1 MLNLPRASTRE
12 VYAMKQSDELPK
24 ELPDLIRIMLRVR
37 PDRIWVGEL
46 RDAKA
51 VDSWVSATRL

>member
-1 MLNLPRASTRE
+1 
-12 VYAMKQSDELPK
+12 MKQSDELPK

-51 VDSWVSATRL
+51 VNAWVTAINTILDGCSSPSTAASI

>member
-1 MLNLPRASTRE
+1 
-12 VYAMKQSDELPK
+12 MKQSDELQK

>member
-1 MLNLPRASTRE
+1 
-12 VYAMKQSDELPK
+12 MKQSDELQK

-46 RDAKA
+46 CDAKA
-51 VDSWVSATRL
+51 VDSWVSSTRL